1 MLTLSFQLLC
11 FCPCEW
17 NEAVEK
23 IQKLFSFAGWRKEQ
37 GRGGAIF
44 DQTQRRIEFFS
55 RVDPGEREKRENF
68 FPLPSSNFWTLIKK
82 EERVKMA
89 ASVSWSQ
96 RWLRPEV
103 SDSRSS
109 SFFETTTD
117 DTC

>member
-23 IQKLFSFAGWRKEQ
+23 IQKLFSFGGWREEQ

-44 DQTQRRIEFFS
+44 DQTEKNRIFFS
-55 RVDPGEREKRENF
+55 SRSRREKSEKIF
-68 FPLPSSNFWTLIKK
+68 SLLPSNFWTLIKK

>member
-1 MLTLSFQLLC
+1 MLTLSFKLLAFVRVSLKRQL
-11 FCPCEW
+11 
-17 NEAVEK
+17 
-23 IQKLFSFAGWRKEQ
+23 RKYKNCSLLLVGARNRAEV
-37 GRGGAIF
+37 GRFLIR
-44 DQTQRRIEFFS
+44 QNREESNFFLES
-55 RVDPGEREKRENF
+55 IRREKRENF
-68 FPLPSSNFWTLIKK
+68 FPFPSSNFWTLIKK